1 MKDNKWAKEQLE
13 GWILHSYI
21 KVGEQF
27 YELKWFYE
35 KDDLPAT
42 NVTTTIKYSSDR
54 TLLFRALVMVFLPVE
69 VSFFFL

>member
-1 MKDNKWAKEQLE
+1 M
-13 GWILHSYI
+13 

-27 YELKWFYE
+27 YELKWVYE

-54 TLLFRALVMVFLPVE
+54 TWLFKALVMVFLPVE
-69 VSFFFL
+69 GSFFFFVKEKKKVIYGALVF

>member
-1 MKDNKWAKEQLE
+1 M
-13 GWILHSYI
+13 

-27 YELKWFYE
+27 YELKWVYE

-54 TLLFRALVMVFLPVE
+54 TWLFKALVMVFLPVE
-69 VSFFFL
+69 GSFFFL